1 MVNAATASIRAL
13 WARRSGMMG
22 GLAGMIGG
30 FARRLSSREA
40 EQCPGM
46 TLPGKLVATRAMPP
60 RLPRCA
66 RDGRGFARDGRG
78 VGFTIA
84 TFLLL
89 ALLAAR
95 GAAAADSG
103 PFLVLETGVHEAA
116 IKLLN
121 S

>member
-1 MVNAATASIRAL
+1 MDLMVNAAAASIRAL

-66 RDGRGFARDGRG
+66 RDGRGFAREGSGFARDRRG
-78 VGFTIA
+78 VGFVIA
-84 TFLLL
+84 ALLL
-89 ALLAAR
+89 L
-95 GAAAADSG
+95 
-103 PFLVLETGVHEAA
+103 
-116 IKLLN
+116 
-121 S
+121 